1 VSKVAIVIDST
12 TYLPAKYLEKYVI
25 RVAPALVIWSGE
37 EFEDGVDIQPKEF
50 YTRLQ
55 SAKEMPTTSQPSPAT
70 MKALYEELI
79 GQGYDVLGV
88 FISHNLSGTVDSA
101 EQAKAMMPEAK
112 VEIVDTLTA
121 SMGAGWPILMAAQ
134 AAKKGASLAEC
145 KAIAENARDKTH
157 TLFVVDTL
165 EFLHRG
171 GRIGGAQRFI
181 GTALNFK
188 PILEVQ
194 NGRIEPLERVRTSKK
209 AVNRLID
216 VAEERVGGQQPVYLS
231 VLHANA
237 PEAAKELLKQAA
249 ARLNPVEKVLSDV
262 SPAVGTHTGPGT
274 LGIAVM
280 AGYK

>member
-12 TYLPAKYLEKYVI
+12 TYLPASYLEKYVI
-25 RVAPALVIWSGE
+25 RVAPALVIWPGE
-37 EFEDGVDIQPKEF
+37 EFQDGVDIQPKEF

-55 SAKEMPTTSQPSPAT
+55 NADEMPTTSQPSPAT
-70 MKALYEELI
+70 MKAFYEELI
-79 GQGYDVLGV
+79 GQGYDVLGI
-88 FISHNLSGTVDSA
+88 FISHKLSGTVDSA
-101 EQAKAMMPEAK
+101 EQAKAMVPGANI
-112 VEIVDTLTA
+112 EIVDTLTA

-134 AAKKGASLAEC
+134 AAAKGASLAEC
-145 KAIAENARDKTH
+145 KAIAEDARSKTS

-209 AVNRLID
+209 ALSRLID
-216 VAEERVGGQQPVYLS
+216 VAEERVGGRQPVYLA

-237 PEAAKELLKQAA
+237 PEAAKELLDQTT
-249 ARLNPVEKVLSDV
+249 ARLNPVETVLTDV